1 MHPNGEMP
9 NLIQTVLVSQQV
21 PEHDKMIK
29 LLERLGVRNPSA
41 TPRNKHI
48 LVYLDPLLVNDM
60 QTPPLL
66 PLKKRHLDFLFQ
78 IVENRSET
86 NENR

>member
-29 LLERLGVRNPSA
+29 LLERLGLRNPSA

-66 PLKKRHLDFLFQ
+66 PPQ
-78 IVENRSET
+78 EET
-86 NENR
+86 FRFFVPNS